1 MPQFAQHSIFS
12 TTPKTL
18 NIIANYDY
26 FAFPPARRTWDPMD
40 TLNITRLPK
49 EAVEAN
55 RANIMANR
63 TFVVALLMN
72 DPYTMLRLEVM
83 NNDRRKSQN

>member
-1 MPQFAQHSIFS
+1 
-12 TTPKTL
+12 
-18 NIIANYDY
+18 
-26 FAFPPARRTWDPMD
+26 MD

-83 NNDRRKSQN
+83 NDRRKSQN